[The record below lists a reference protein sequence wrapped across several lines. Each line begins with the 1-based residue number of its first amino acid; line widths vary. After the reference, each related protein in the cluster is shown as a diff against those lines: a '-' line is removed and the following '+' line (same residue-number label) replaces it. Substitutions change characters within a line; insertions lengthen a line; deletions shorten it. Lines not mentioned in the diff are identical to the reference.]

1 MAASTWDIVS
11 SALFLA
17 IFLGVVLAAYKLTS
31 AVSAS
36 TASTQANMRSKGVT
50 YESGRLSV
58 RTDRAA
64 PSRDEY
70 IASTQR
76 AFERGAKQMSLHPD
90 AFKTGPS
97 RDSSAEPDKAASA
110 AATGNGQVG
119 KSSAVETP

>member
-1 MAASTWDIVS
+1 
-11 SALFLA
+11 
-17 IFLGVVLAAYKLTS
+17 
-31 AVSAS
+31 
-36 TASTQANMRSKGVT
+36 MRSKGVT

-97 RDSSAEPDKAASA
+97 RDSSGEPDKAATA
-110 AATGNGQVG
+110 AGNGQVG
-119 KSSAVETP
+119 KSSAVETPEKRSFQRGKKLA